1 MGRPIPKDRSRGKTF
16 PRYKYVDNEDKHMD
30 NDKNKQKNRQRNEYK
45 YITERERYI
54 IEHLY
59 NNKHYSIRKISI
71 ELNREYS
78 TVYREIKKGSV
89 IQMKTDLTTHIIYK
103 ADYAQSKSK
112 ENLSRRGREMKCKR
126 NSEFLKYL
134 EQKIIKE
141 KYSPYSALI
150 MYENAPVCLNT
161 IYNYIN
167 SKNITRIKITDLPYK
182 RKKKAKYGSWSK
194 VSKTNI
200 LCKSIEDRPDDINDR
215 SVFGHWEMDS
225 VVGSKNGGSAFLVF
239 TERQTRLELIRK
251 LKAKNMEYVVK
262 EIDKLEKQLG
272 RKDFRLL
279 FKSIT
284 SDNGVEFLDN
294 KGIEKDRTTLYYCH
308 PYRSSERGSN
318 ENQNKLIRR
327 FYPKGTS
334 LNKVSQDDIVN
345 LQDFINTYPRAL
357 FAGKSSVDLLGEI
370 SAADPTYE
378 RIITKMLT
386 IC

>member
-1 MGRPIPKDRSRGKTF
+1 M
-16 PRYKYVDNEDKHMD
+16 DNEK
-30 NDKNKQKNRQRNEYK
+30 KQKKKQYN
-45 YITERERYI
+45 YITERDRYI

-78 TVYREIKKGSV
+78 TVYREIHKGL
-89 IQMKTDLTTHIIYK
+89 ITQMRTDLTLYTTYK
-103 ADYAQSKSK
+103 ADYAHTTSK

-126 NSEFLKYL
+126 NSEFIKYL
-134 EQKIIKE
+134 EHKIIKE

-161 IYNYIN
+161 VYNYIN
-167 SKNITRIKITDLPYK
+167 SKNITRIQITDLPYK
-182 RKKKAKYGSWSK
+182 RKKKPKHQSRSK
-194 VSKTNI
+194 VSKTNT
-200 LCKSIEDRPDDINDR
+200 LCNSIDDRPEDVNDR
-215 SVFGHWEMDS
+215 SAFGHWEMDS

-251 LKAKNMEYVVK
+251 LKTKNMENVVR
-262 EIDKLEKQLG
+262 EIDRLEKQLG
-272 RKDFRLL
+272 RKDFRLV

-334 LNKVSQDDIVN
+334 LNKVSPDDIIN

-357 FAGKSSVDLLGEI
+357 FAGKSSVDLLGEV